1 MLTDDLFQDRVG
13 RLISAGR
20 AALAVVAL
28 VATWLDPAYTEVAT
42 YLLLAGYAAY
52 ALVVAALQ
60 WFRPRR
66 PPAWALGTHVVDL
79 LVFSFLLYLTDGPT
93 SPFFQLMIFA
103 LLSAT
108 LRWRWRGALWTMV
121 ALLILYTSIV
131 LSAYPT
137 LLSGGAGVQRF
148 LIRTTHLAVV
158 GSILV
163 FFGFYQ
169 ERISRDVLRI
179 RAAPLDSGDG
189 ERLPIRQT
197 LAYAAEIYAARR
209 VVLAW
214 SDPEEPW
221 LYLADWRDGQLEES
235 FVSPDQFD
243 PLVAPSLAGIP
254 FVYRRRHGVLRSDE
268 AGRLMSWHGEAINP
282 AFRDRCGLERAIV
295 LPVLAQGLEGWMFV
309 LVNRAFPPEAL
320 ELAAVLDAKITAAF
334 DKAAAL
340 SATTKAAAAEQRL
353 SLARDLHDGILQFLA
368 GASMQLESIVGSTED
383 ESQRLERLRAL
394 RDALVAEQRE
404 LRTFIRRLKPGS
416 SQPLAGDLE
425 LRPDLA
431 ALVDRLESQWRVVVN
446 LRVHPRGVRVPARLQ
461 YDLHQLVREAVANAV
476 RHGHSK
482 WINVTANREDSTL
495 HLTVADDGCGLGLH
509 GTLDAAEQSRL
520 EIGPKSLRERVQTLG
535 GTISVTSASIGMLVS
550 MALPLTSGGGQG
562 E

>member
-1 MLTDDLFQDRVG
+1 MVTDDLFQDRVG

-20 AALAVVAL
+20 VVLAVVSL
-28 VATWLDPAYTEVAT
+28 VATWLDPAYTEVST
-42 YLLLAGYAAY
+42 YLLIAGYAAY
-52 ALVVAALQ
+52 ALVVAAWQ
-60 WFRPRR
+60 WLRPRR
-66 PPAWALGTHVVDL
+66 ARGWALGTHIVDL

-108 LRWRWRGALWTMV
+108 LRWRWRGALWTMA

-148 LIRTTHLAVV
+148 LIRTAHLAVV

-169 ERISRDVLRI
+169 ERITRDVLRV
-179 RAAPLDSGDG
+179 RAAPLDVGDG

-197 LAYAAEIYAARR
+197 LAYAAEIYRARR

-214 SDPEEPW
+214 NDPEEPW
-221 LYLADWRDGQLEES
+221 LYLADWRDGELKES
-235 FVSPDQFD
+235 LVSPDQYE
-243 PLVAPSLAGIP
+243 PLVAPALADVP
-254 FVYRRRHGVLRSDE
+254 FVYRRRHGVIRSDE
-268 AGRLMSWHGEAINP
+268 AGRLMSWHGAAINP
-282 AFRDRCGLERAIV
+282 EFRDRFGFERAIV

-309 LVNRAFPPEAL
+309 VVNRAFPPEAL

-340 SATTKAAAAEQRL
+340 SATTKAAAVEQRL
-353 SLARDLHDGILQFLA
+353 RLSRDLHDGVLQFLA
-368 GASMQLESIVGSTED
+368 GASLQLESIVASTDGEA
-383 ESQRLERLRAL
+383 ERLERLRTL
-394 RDALVAEQRE
+394 RDALVTEQRE
-404 LRTFIRRLKPGS
+404 LRTFIRRLRPGLP
-416 SQPLAGDLE
+416 QPLTGDLE
-425 LRPDLA
+425 LQSDLA
-431 ALVDRLESQWRVVVN
+431 ALVERLERQWRVVVN

-461 YDLHQLVREAVANAV
+461 YDLHQLVREGVANAV

-482 WINVTANREDSTL
+482 WINVTANRADSTL

-509 GTLDAAEQSRL
+509 GTLDAAEQCDL
-520 EIGPKSLRERVQTLG
+520 EIGPKSLRERVQALG

-550 MALPLTSGGGQG
+550 MALPLAGGGG
-562 E
+562 RGG